1 MNAVETRA
9 LGKRYADKR
18 AVDHLDMHVPQG
30 AIYGFVGRNGAGKS
44 TVMKMAAGL
53 VTPSEGEVR
62 LFGLPIAPGGR
73 DVTHD
78 RASKGADAR
87 RVGVLIEQPGIL
99 PNLSAVD
106 NLTALGLAMG
116 LPDPR
121 RTAAQLLEAVGL
133 AGTGRKRAKGFS
145 LGMKQRLGLAMALV
159 NSPDLLLLDEPLN
172 GLDPEGAR
180 SIRNLLVRLNE
191 TRGVTIV
198 ISSHVLDQLERMC
211 THYGVIA
218 SGRMVREMTAREVAE
233 ECGNSIRVRTADTSV
248 ALVLLQDR
256 NLPGVRYAAESDG
269 SIIIS
274 GDAKPEAI
282 ARMLHDDGQ
291 TVLELAV
298 QSNDME
304 DYFVHLMG
312 SDETQP
318 EQPAQPHGGA
328 R

>member
-1 MNAVETRA
+1 MMNVLETRA
-9 LGKRYADKR
+9 LGKRYAGKY

-53 VTPSEGEVR
+53 VAPSEGEVR
-62 LFGLPIAPGGR
+62 LFGEPFVLGG
-73 DVTHD
+73 HG
-78 RASKGADAR
+78 SGHGAAGHAR
-87 RVGVLIEQPGIL
+87 RLGVLIENPGIL
-99 PNLSAVD
+99 PTMSAMD
-106 NLTALGLAMG
+106 NLVALCLAVG
-116 LPDPR
+116 DPSPR
-121 RTAAQLLEAVGL
+121 KTAADLLDVVGL
-133 AGTGRKRAKGFS
+133 AHTGRKAAKGFS

-180 SIRNLLVRLNE
+180 AIRTMLVKLNE

>member
-218 SGRMVREMTAREVAE
+218 DGHMVREMSAKEVARE
-233 ECGNSIRVRTADTSV
+233 CRSSLRVCTANTPV
-248 ALVLLQDR
+248 TLALLQDR
-256 NLPGVRYAAESDG
+256 DLPGVRYAAEPDG
-269 SIIIS
+269 AITIS
-274 GDAKPEAI
+274 GDVDPEAI
-282 ARMLHDDGQ
+282 ARMLHADGQ
-291 TVLELAV
+291 LVLELSV

-304 DYFVHLMG
+304 DYFVRLMG
-312 SDETQP
+312 GERPADP
-318 EQPAQPHGGA
+318 QPAQAQGGA

>member
-1 MNAVETRA
+1 MNVLETRA
-9 LGKRYADKR
+9 LGKRYAGKY

-53 VTPSEGEVR
+53 VAPSEGEVR
-62 LFGLPIAPGGR
+62 LFGEPFVLGG
-73 DVTHD
+73 HG
-78 RASKGADAR
+78 SGHGAAGHAR
-87 RVGVLIEQPGIL
+87 RLGVLIENPGIL
-99 PNLSAVD
+99 PTMSAMD
-106 NLTALGLAMG
+106 NLVALCLAVG
-116 LPDPR
+116 DPSPR
-121 RTAAQLLEAVGL
+121 KTAADLLDVVGL
-133 AGTGRKRAKGFS
+133 AHTGRKAAKGFS

-180 SIRNLLVRLNE
+180 AIRTMLVKLNE

-218 SGRMVREMTAREVAE
+218 DGHMVREMSAKEVARE
-233 ECGNSIRVRTADTSV
+233 CRSSLRVRTANTPV
-248 ALVLLQDR
+248 TLALLQDR
-256 NLPGVRYAAESDG
+256 DLPGVRYAAEPDG
-269 SIIIS
+269 AITIS
-274 GDAKPEAI
+274 GDVDPEAI
-282 ARMLHDDGQ
+282 ARMLHADGQ
-291 TVLELAV
+291 LVLELSV

-304 DYFVHLMG
+304 DYFVRLMG
-312 SDETQP
+312 GERP
-318 EQPAQPHGGA
+318 ANPQPAQAQGGA